1 MKCFEMYNIKLD
13 NSKQFKKDLERLNK
27 NLLDKK
33 GIKKDLEKLALNFPE
48 ISNIKR
54 LQPKSEYKFRFR
66 KWDYRI
72 IFGVDY
78 WNKIIIIYR
87 IWLRKDIYED

>member
-1 MKCFEMYNIKLD
+1 MKIIKLEKWISFYLLMKYFEMFNIKLD
-13 NSKQFKKDLERLNK
+13 DSKQFKKDWERLNR

-33 GIKKDLEKLALNFPE
+33 KIKKYLEKLALNFPN

-66 KWDYRI
+66 K
-72 IFGVDY
+72 
-78 WNKIIIIYR
+78 
-87 IWLRKDIYED
+87 

>member
-1 MKCFEMYNIKLD
+1 MFKIIYD
-13 NSKQFKKDLERLNK
+13 TSKILKKDKEKILKDYKISNR
-27 NLLDKK
+27 
-33 GIKKDLEKLALNFPE
+33 IKKYIEKLALNFPE

-66 KWDYRI
+66 KWYYRI

-78 WNKIIIIYR
+78 WNKVIIIYR
-87 IWLRKDIYED
+87 MWLRKDIYED